1 MINAMRSGVVA
12 CTVIVVLLVYK
23 YLDTF
28 IAVAGSVFGMANV
41 LLLPSLA
48 HLMLLAK
55 SPAERYFDYFVIGF
69 SCIMMVFLPFTILYY
84 GGE

>member
-1 MINAMRSGVVA
+1 MVA